1 MLSKIFSR
9 PQPSLVWPGSFWCP
23 YFQSPLPRQ
32 KNLSKGLNSSK
43 TEDSR
48 TGLLISCCVA
58 HCWRRCRR
66 TRGQTTSVAPV
77 HHPALLMPACCPVC
91 PACKQRTRGV
101 NVLRQLEESV
111 ISSYPYF
118 QVCPACRQR
127 TRGVNV
133 LRQYRRICHKQLPI
147 LPSVSSLQTEN
158 KRCECSKTVQKN
170 LS

>member
-91 PACKQRTRGV
+91 PAC
-101 NVLRQLEESV
+101 
-111 ISSYPYF
+111 
-118 QVCPACRQR
+118 RQR
-127 TRGVNV
+127 TRGVSV
-133 LRQYRRICHKQLPI
+133 LRQYRRICHKQPPI
-147 LPSVSSLQTEN
+147 LPSVYSLQR
-158 KRCECSKTVQKN
+158 KRCMCSTTVQKN
-170 LS
+170 LSYAATHTS